1 MHWFRFIYI
10 FLFICVVAEEVRA
23 EFSLELQKQICLLER
38 SAASVMKEEIAAAVF
53 FVARLVKRYGCL
65 DNDSRDRF
73 AAALTSV
80 LFENYKNHW
89 YPKAPTKGQAY
100 RCLRMNR
107 EQLRDLVLQQA
118 CRQSAVRYEDLGLPL
133 EMTVWVDP
141 GEVSCRYGEHSTPFC
156 VSVVNSCRRG
166 DGEFSRRIH
175 DAVERAS
182 LDVRSGSSSDEE
194 EGGGDNSMSSGSS
207 LSTLCSSQAP
217 PTNPEPKTIPTVSNP
232 NSVYRFS
239 EFSPGA
245 PQQWLRE
252 KRKAFGGD
260 AYPPHPPP
268 PLHPLPL
275 HPPHSP
281 PASVPTSQFS
291 NQKGF
296 KSYRATF
303 TFTGPR
309 VDKYHWVSKSRS

>member
-1 MHWFRFIYI
+1 
-10 FLFICVVAEEVRA
+10 
-23 EFSLELQKQICLLER
+23 
-38 SAASVMKEEIAAAVF
+38 MKEEIAAAVF

-65 DNDSRDRF
+65 DNDGRERF

-89 YPKAPTKGQAY
+89 HPDAPSKGQAY

-107 EQLRDLVLQQA
+107 VQLQDPVLQQA
-118 CRQSAVRYEDLGLPL
+118 CERSAVRYEDLGLPQEL
-133 EMTVWVDP
+133 TVWVDP

-156 VSVVNSCRRG
+156 VSAVDSCRRG

-182 LDVRSGSSSDEE
+182 LDVRSGSSSEEEE
-194 EGGGDNSMSSGSS
+194 EGGGDTSTSSSNVS
-207 LSTLCSSQAP
+207 ALFPVPAP

-245 PQQWLRE
+245 PQTWLRE
-252 KRKAFGGD
+252 KRKAFAGD
-260 AYPPHPPP
+260 GFPPQAPPVVGP
-268 PLHPLPL
+268 
-275 HPPHSP
+275 S
-281 PASVPTSQFS
+281 SQFAG
-291 NQKGF
+291 QKAF
-296 KSYRATF
+296 KSYRPTF
-303 TFTGPR
+303 TFAGPR

>member
-1 MHWFRFIYI
+1 
-10 FLFICVVAEEVRA
+10 
-23 EFSLELQKQICLLER
+23 
-38 SAASVMKEEIAAAVF
+38 MKEEIAAAVF

-65 DNDSRDRF
+65 DNDSRECF

-89 YPKAPTKGQAY
+89 HPNAPTKGQAY

-107 EQLRDLVLQQA
+107 VQLQDPVLQQA
-118 CRQSAVRYEDLGLPL
+118 CEQSAVRYDDLGLPL
-133 EMTVWVDP
+133 ELTVWVDP

-156 VSVVNSCRRG
+156 VSVVDSLRRG
-166 DGEFSRRIH
+166 DGEFSRRVH

-182 LDVRSGSSSDEE
+182 LDVQSGSSSDEE
-194 EGGGDNSMSSGSS
+194 EGAADNSMSS
-207 LSTLCSSQAP
+207 CSSGLSALCPPPAP

-245 PQQWLRE
+245 PQNWLRE

-260 AYPPHPPP
+260 SFPPHVPPP
-268 PLHPLPL
+268 GG
-275 HPPHSP
+275 
-281 PASVPTSQFS
+281 PTSQFS
-291 NQKGF
+291 GQKGF

>member
-1 MHWFRFIYI
+1 
-10 FLFICVVAEEVRA
+10 
-23 EFSLELQKQICLLER
+23 
-38 SAASVMKEEIAAAVF
+38 MKEEIAAAVF

-65 DNDSRDRF
+65 DNDSRERF

-80 LFENYKNHW
+80 LFESYKNHW
-89 YPKAPTKGQAY
+89 HLNAPTKGQAY

-107 EQLRDLVLQQA
+107 VRLQDPVLQQA
-118 CRQSAVRYEDLGLPL
+118 CERSAVRYEDLGLPHEL
-133 EMTVWVDP
+133 TVWVDP

-156 VSVVNSCRRG
+156 VSVVDSCRRG

-182 LDVRSGSSSDEE
+182 HDVRSGSFSDDDTEE
-194 EGGGDNSMSSGSS
+194 EGCGDNSMSNNSMSS
-207 LSTLCSSQAP
+207 SNLSTLCPAP
-217 PTNPEPKTIPTVSNP
+217 IPPANPEPKTIPTVSNP

-245 PQQWLRE
+245 PQTWLRE
-252 KRKAFGGD
+252 KRKAFAGD
-260 AYPPHPPP
+260 PFPPHPPP
-268 PLHPLPL
+268 
-275 HPPHSP
+275 
-281 PASVPTSQFS
+281 VGGPTSQFS
-291 NQKGF
+291 GQKGF

>member
-1 MHWFRFIYI
+1 
-10 FLFICVVAEEVRA
+10 
-23 EFSLELQKQICLLER
+23 
-38 SAASVMKEEIAAAVF
+38 MKEEIAAAVF

-65 DNDSRDRF
+65 DIESRDRF

-80 LFENYKNHW
+80 LFESYKNHW
-89 YPKAPTKGQAY
+89 YPNTPTKGQAY

-107 EQLRDLVLQQA
+107 AQLRDLVLQQA
-118 CRQSAVRYEDLGLPL
+118 CKRSAVRYEDLGLPL

-156 VSVVNSCRRG
+156 VSAADSCRRG

-194 EGGGDNSMSSGSS
+194 DGGGDNSMSSSCSS
-207 LSTLCSSQAP
+207 LATLCPAP
-217 PTNPEPKTIPTVSNP
+217 IPPSNPEPKSIPTVSNP

-239 EFSPGA
+239 EFSPAA
-245 PQQWLRE
+245 PQNWHRE
-252 KRKAFGGD
+252 KRRAFAGD
-260 AYPPHPPP
+260 SFPPHTPPP
-268 PLHPLPL
+268 GGP
-275 HPPHSP
+275 
-281 PASVPTSQFS
+281 VSQFPI
-291 NQKGF
+291 QKGF
-296 KSYRATF
+296 KPYRATF

>member
-1 MHWFRFIYI
+1 
-10 FLFICVVAEEVRA
+10 
-23 EFSLELQKQICLLER
+23 
-38 SAASVMKEEIAAAVF
+38 MKEEIAAAVF

-65 DNDSRDRF
+65 DNDSRERF
-73 AAALTSV
+73 AASLTAV

-89 YPKAPTKGQAY
+89 HPNAPTKGQAY

-107 EQLRDLVLQQA
+107 VQLQDPVLQQA
-118 CRQSAVRYEDLGLPL
+118 CEQSAVRYDDLGLPQEL
-133 EMTVWVDP
+133 TVWVDP

-156 VSVVNSCRRG
+156 VSVVDSCRRR

-182 LDVRSGSSSDEE
+182 LDVQSGSSSDEDE
-194 EGGGDNSMSSGSS
+194 EEEEEDGGDNSMNSSSPAPAPSS
-207 LSTLCSSQAP
+207 NLEL
-217 PTNPEPKTIPTVSNP
+217 KTIPTVSNP

-239 EFSPGA
+239 EFAPGA
-245 PQQWLRE
+245 PQTWLTYP
-252 KRKAFGGD
+252 KRKPFAGD
-260 AYPPHPPP
+260 TFPPHAPPP
-268 PLHPLPL
+268 GG
-275 HPPHSP
+275 
-281 PASVPTSQFS
+281 PTSQFS

>member
-1 MHWFRFIYI
+1 
-10 FLFICVVAEEVRA
+10 
-23 EFSLELQKQICLLER
+23 
-38 SAASVMKEEIAAAVF
+38 MKEEIAAAVF

-65 DNDSRDRF
+65 DNDSRERF

-89 YPKAPTKGQAY
+89 HPSAPTKGQAY

-107 EQLRDLVLQQA
+107 VRLQDPVLQQA
-118 CRQSAVRYEDLGLPL
+118 CERSAVRYEDLGLPQEL
-133 EMTVWVDP
+133 TVWVDP

-156 VSVVNSCRRG
+156 VSVVGSCQRG

-182 LDVRSGSSSDEE
+182 LDVQSGSSSDEE
-194 EGGGDNSMSSGSS
+194 EGVGDSSSSSSSSS
-207 LSTLCSSQAP
+207 LSALCPAP
-217 PTNPEPKTIPTVSNP
+217 IPAANPEPKTIPTVSNP

-245 PQQWLRE
+245 PQTWLRD
-252 KRKAFGGD
+252 KRKAFAGD
-260 AYPPHPPP
+260 AFPPHA
-268 PLHPLPL
+268 
-275 HPPHSP
+275 P
-281 PASVPTSQFS
+281 PAGGPTSQFAG
-291 NQKGF
+291 QKGF